1 MDARRIGLGLAV
13 TGAGAQVAGLAVDAW
28 RHSSGGAGPDGLLS
42 AENAGHVLFVAG
54 LVLVAVGAVLALFG
68 PRLYRAAPEAGPGRR
83 LAQFGAPVVAV
94 LVVTGGLAG
103 AGSSSLTA
111 TSSSEQD
118 TAHAHAEEPPAAS
131 RCDLDVNTAGYYREA
146 VAAGVD
152 LNGGAG
158 AHDHGA
164 GDEPTDA
171 GPGVGSGEVAGV
183 APAPATDADA
193 DEHEHD
199 GPQQWQPITDPVV
212 CEELRAELATAA
224 EVAAR
229 YPTPTEARE
238 AGYVMVTT
246 YLPDIASHW
255 MNFSL
260 VDDRFEVDRPEMLL
274 YDGIGPDAT
283 MVGLSYYLV
292 GTDEAPTVGF
302 AGGNTPYHRHVGLC
316 VRGTLVVG
324 GEKLSAEEC
333 AARGGVKNDGSQAW
347 MAHAWVVPGCESPWG
362 VFSAKNPK
370 LTVELG
376 AASGVGAPCSG
387 SGTDYDD
394 TPGVPTELAHVVVGA
409 ESG

>member
-1 MDARRIGLGLAV
+1 MDARRTGLGLAAA
-13 TGAGAQVAGLAVDAW
+13 GALAQVAGLAVDAW
-28 RHSSGGAGPDGLLS
+28 RHSAGEAGPDGPLS
-42 AENAGHVLFVAG
+42 PANAGHVLFVAG

-68 PRLYRAAPEAGPGRR
+68 PRLYRAAPQAGPGRR

-111 TSSSEQD
+111 TSSSGD
-118 TAHAHAEEPPAAS
+118 DHAHTEETPAPE
-131 RCDLDVNTAGYYREA
+131 RCDLDVNTAGFYREA
-146 VAAGVD
+146 VVAGVD

-158 AHDHGA
+158 GHDHGA
-164 GDEPTDA
+164 DDEPAVA

-183 APAPATDADA
+183 APTAGTDADA
-193 DEHEHD
+193 EHEHD
-199 GPQQWQPITDPVV
+199 GPQAWQPITDPAV

-260 VDDRFEVDRPEMLL
+260 VDARFEVERPEMLL

-292 GTDEAPTVGF
+292 GTDEPPTVGF

-333 AARGGVKNDGSQAW
+333 RARGGVKNDGSQAW

-376 AASGVGAPCSG
+376 AASGIGAPCSG

-394 TPGVPTELAHVVVGA
+394 TPGVPPELAHVVVGA